1 MQMTR
6 SRFEH
11 CLLRVRVE
19 FNVAFMITATAID
32 YETLHRCVQA

>member
-1 MQMTR
+1 MMKMTR

-19 FNVAFMITATAID
+19 FNVAFIITATAD
-32 YETLHRCVQA
+32 